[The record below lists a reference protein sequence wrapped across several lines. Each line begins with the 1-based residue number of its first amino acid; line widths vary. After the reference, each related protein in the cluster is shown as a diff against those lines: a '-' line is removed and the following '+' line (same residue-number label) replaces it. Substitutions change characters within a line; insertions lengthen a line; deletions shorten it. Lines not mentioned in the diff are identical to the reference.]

1 MCRNRQRTS
10 NNTSFDSS
18 HFVVPAMGT
27 ATSVAVAQI
36 YSKRKLHYYNQTVF
50 FKDWTQ
56 TPWKSQWIQKA
67 GDELLLLPLAF
78 LTAGTC
84 DVVIPTLS
92 NSEKISPFCFLA
104 FFLLY
109 WEKGFSNNSHLL
121 SWACKPSIH
130 HNIWNSNY
138 WVKSAAGFELQK
150 VAMHQERWWKGVDA
164 PNNYSLT
171 LPALPKQLGTTS
183 LLFLSNFLFSCLT
196 FLAPALPR
204 RGHVDS
210 KWHFNHRDRSQAQY
224 IIKNP
229 TKSENAIKLQMLQF
243 WCHWSL
249 KQSPCY
255 RCIGWGYLAE
265 GCIGE

>member
-1 MCRNRQRTS
+1 
-10 NNTSFDSS
+10 
-18 HFVVPAMGT
+18 
-27 ATSVAVAQI
+27 
-36 YSKRKLHYYNQTVF
+36 
-50 FKDWTQ
+50 
-56 TPWKSQWIQKA
+56 
-67 GDELLLLPLAF
+67 
-78 LTAGTC
+78 
-84 DVVIPTLS
+84 
-92 NSEKISPFCFLA
+92 
-104 FFLLY
+104 
-109 WEKGFSNNSHLL
+109 
-121 SWACKPSIH
+121 
-130 HNIWNSNY
+130 
-138 WVKSAAGFELQK
+138 
-150 VAMHQERWWKGVDA
+150 MHQERWWKGVDA

-183 LLFLSNFLFSCLT
+183 LLFLSIFLFSCLT

-255 RCIGWGYLAE
+255 RQMHWLGISCWRMHRRVRGKVFFKGENNKIENSASWRFSWNTFHSFKKKRVSFRNWHLRGPFQTLLFSHIILESMGRCTCHTKASQVWPCLALGDTLMGQISCSSSSSADKTAISHVGGTALQFMSRTMAISTIAFCYSGYSCKSFASSSAWLFSNN
-265 GCIGE
+265 ILNNNLS